1 MYLETITARKRAAL
15 QSIDRRVACA
25 TWERAIAHAPPT
37 RSLVDALRS
46 APRWHRGSVA
56 IIGEMKKAS
65 PSKGIMRP
73 QWDARAIAH
82 AYTDAGVDAVS
93 ILTEEHFF
101 LGSPDVVVAVRD
113 IVRVPI
119 LRKDFLFDPLH
130 VLEARAIGADAILLI
145 AAMHTTQSL
154 APLMQCARDVG
165 LDVLVEVHDEE
176 EAAWVTQT
184 DAPLIGINNRDLR
197 TFSVDLAVTERI
209 LRVLPNDRVVVSES
223 GMMTSEDV
231 QRVRTAGA
239 RAVLVG
245 EQCMRADDIAAAVHA
260 LVGR

>member
-1 MYLETITARKRAAL
+1 MYLETIVARKRAAV
-15 QSIDRRVACA
+15 QSIDRRALCA
-25 TWERAIAHAPPT
+25 QWERAIAQAPPT
-37 RSLVDALRS
+37 RSLDDALRS
-46 APRWHRGSVA
+46 APRWQKGSVA

-65 PSKGIMRP
+65 PSKGIIRP
-73 QWDARAIAH
+73 QWDARAIAQ
-82 AYTDAGVDAVS
+82 AYTDAGVDAMS

-101 LGSPDVVVAVRD
+101 LGSPDTIVAVRD
-113 IVRVPI
+113 IVSVPI

-145 AAMHTTQSL
+145 AAMHTPQSL

-165 LDVLVEVHDEE
+165 LDVLVEVHDDE
-176 EAAWVTQT
+176 EAAWVAQT
-184 DAPLIGINNRDLR
+184 DAPLIGVNNRDLR

-209 LRVLPNDRVVVSES
+209 LRALPNDRVVVSES
-223 GMMTSEDV
+223 GIMSSADV

-245 EQCMRADDIAAAVHA
+245 EQCMRSNDIVAAVHA